1 MGEAIFLRLVPTK
14 IKKNMEIM
22 YGCTGTCNHPAP
34 CNFAVVNIKVK
45 QNVVRRFNREKVT
58 AKVFQTVSLKQFE
71 TPEKDESREIGKSSK
86 MASERLANG

>member
-1 MGEAIFLRLVPTK
+1 
-14 IKKNMEIM
+14 MEIM

-58 AKVFQTVSLKQFE
+58 VKGVPNCFCE
-71 TPEKDESREIGKSSK
+71 TRWNTQGRYAEKHEKSGWRARGLQ
-86 MASERLANG
+86 MG